1 MTSHTSYDA
10 AHAAARR
17 AVARQL
23 HPDLGGDVH
32 KYLAAMEQ
40 VDRQFGVA
48 VTPGAPGTP
57 AATPP
62 VLHRRFR
69 LSGVRGETRLAVRT
83 VRAALPRRWPGSRRY
98 GQL

>member
-1 MTSHTSYDA
+1 MTSPTPYDA
-10 AHAAARR
+10 EHAAARR

-23 HPDLGGDVH
+23 HPDRGGDVH

-48 VTPGAPGTP
+48 VTPGAPGES
-57 AATPP
+57 AATPH
-62 VLHRRFR
+62 VLQRRFR
-69 LSGVRGETRLAVRT
+69 LAGVRGETRLAVRAL
-83 VRAALPRRWPGSRRY
+83 RAALPRRWPGSRRY